1 MVKVSVIMPV
11 YNCEDFLQVSAESIL
26 NQTLSDLEL
35 ICVDDGST
43 DSSLN
48 ILKDYEKHD
57 SRVKVFSLSHLGGGD
72 ARNFALNH
80 INGEYLY
87 FMDADDIL
95 DLNAF
100 EDFYAISKSK
110 NLDFL
115 IFKAKKYD
123 VIQKTLF
130 ETDYYNMVPLS
141 KFKDKVFN
149 FKDLNNLIFNISV
162 TPWCKFYNTK
172 FVLDSGAKF
181 RSASKFND
189 NQFFW
194 DIIFQAERI
203 YFLDEFYYT
212 QNVHPNSLIESAG
225 KSHCDKVDVL
235 NNIWELFKKQGQ
247 FDKFKQQ
254 LYKNKVASYVRRYD
268 EIKDEFKE
276 LFFKKIK
283 NDLKNIKDGK
293 FRDYLDWARK
303 FAFDSVMISK
313 NHDDFD
319 RLKEFY
325 YILRNDSSD
334 INQKMNQSIEWFDKL
349 SNSHKRFAFNYIRT
363 YFIDHELT
371 SKGQEFLNKFQY
383 DISIIIPV
391 FNVENYLEDAFNSI
405 LNQTFGFDNL
415 EIIFVDDASTDRS
428 PQIIKEYSD
437 KYENVISIFLDKNS
451 GYAGLPRNIGM
462 YYATA
467 PYLMFLDPDDVFI
480 DDACEILY
488 NQIAFDNLD
497 VVCGV
502 HSDGES
508 VPDWILLNVLTDC
521 QESSDIRFKKYK
533 DMVKDSS
540 FELKIDFIEEYPS
553 VIAAANI
560 WDKIFKRS
568 FIEDNNVRFPEAIP
582 AEDSVFL
589 VDAFLN
595 AHGIKFINKIIVRH
609 DYGRV
614 DSVQHQF
621 SKSKIIKRIKAYYMM
636 FYLFMDKN
644 KTDIFKH
651 YLLVRKL
658 RHVLVDH
665 IMKCNLSTSD
675 FLEILM
681 YIKPLFKLYCDYGG
695 LIPENLYVFE
705 DIAGGDFEKALMF
718 IQGENTPKLAD
729 VKCINSTDYPIE
741 HCVDLSDDWIEQFE
755 NTNPDLFIFDE
766 ANKNQDILD
775 YCGEHNVQIVCI
787 DSYENLKTILD
798 SINFKYIPD
807 LKHLVLIYRLDDLKN
822 LNDITN
828 HFYSINYP
836 FKHLKMITNENNLF
850 LSDTILES
858 DLNSL
863 DFGDNYYYCFADLDF
878 KFDENAFDNEYKK
891 FKDFKSD
898 DAQVI
903 YSFQNTSLS
912 TEIDLSY
919 MRPLKRQKVQEKFN
933 AFRHRDELSAASYDD
948 AIVLPGNN
956 RKGGVIDCNGQLV
969 EESTSAWFGGAYGV
983 DDQTIEHD
991 ERTVVFLGE
1000 YATSTW
1006 GHAHVSLLVRFWY
1019 CLSQNENI
1027 DAYVIICEH
1036 PGQKFDNRPL
1046 NDFIRMAGLE
1056 EKVIFI
1062 DRPTRFK
1069 KVIVPEPSFT
1079 RDWYSNQFWKTME
1092 VIKQNALKES
1102 LDSVETPEKIF
1113 LSRSHFKRAKSAE
1126 GGLELLDDYFE
1137 KNGFTI
1143 IYPEEISL
1151 VQMVR
1156 IMQNAKVCASES
1168 GSITFNTMFANDD
1181 LNVIVIE
1188 RIPLLADGNLLTNL
1202 APAKRITYVDGCYI
1216 LYPGGVGGACM
1227 LGFTDEFERFTND
1240 NGYCG
1245 PSSSY
1250 LEADYKN
1257 KCLEIYQKRYDKMNT
1272 YNRWLNWN
1280 KPDWLPVVYEAFL
1293 ASIDHFPQLD
1303 RKEIIEK
1310 YYLDMV
1316 QG

>member
-1 MVKVSVIMPV
+1 MIKVSVIMPV
-11 YNCEDFLQVSAESIL
+11 YNCEDYLKDSVESII

-35 ICVDDGST
+35 ICVDDGSS
-43 DSSLN
+43 DNSLN
-48 ILKDYEKHD
+48 ILKEYEKQD
-57 SRVKVFSLSHLGGGD
+57 SRVKVFSLNHVGAGD

-80 INGEYLY
+80 ICGEYLY

-100 EDFYAISKSK
+100 EDFYRISKSK

-115 IFKAKKYD
+115 MFKAKQYD
-123 VIQKTLF
+123 VIKKTTS
-130 ETDYYNMVPLS
+130 ERYYYNMVPIS
-141 KFKDKVFN
+141 NFKDTVFN
-149 FKDLNNLIFNISV
+149 FKDLNDLIFNINV
-162 TPWCKFYNTK
+162 APWCKFYNTR

-225 KSHCDKVDVL
+225 KSHCDKVDVV
-235 NNIWELFKKQGQ
+235 NDIWELFKKHGQ

-254 LYKNKVASYVRRYD
+254 LYKNKVASYVRRYG

-283 NDLKNIKDGK
+283 KDLKNIKDSN
-293 FRDYLDWARK
+293 FRDYLGLARA

-325 YILRNDSSD
+325 YILRNDSND
-334 INQKMNQSIEWFDKL
+334 VNQKMNQSRSWFDKL
-349 SNSHKRFAFNYIRT
+349 SKSHKRFAFNHIRT
-363 YFIDHELT
+363 YFINHELT
-371 SKGQEFLNKFQY
+371 LDNREFLNSFQY

-391 FNVENYLEDAFNSI
+391 FNVENHLDDAFNSI

-415 EIIFVDDASTDRS
+415 EIIFVDSASTDGS
-428 PQIIKEYSD
+428 SQIIKEYSD
-437 KYENVISIFLDKNS
+437 KFENVISIFLDKDD
-451 GYAGLPRNIGM
+451 GYAGLSRNIGM
-462 YYATA
+462 YYATSK
-467 PYLMFLDPDDVFI
+467 YLMFLDTGDIFLEDACRLLHSEITSNDLDIVSGVHADGDLVPEYLWRDILTDPQDSLENGVSKVADMVEDHELEISSI
-480 DDACEILY
+480 DDC
-488 NQIAFDNLD
+488 
-497 VVCGV
+497 
-502 HSDGES
+502 
-508 VPDWILLNVLTDC
+508 
-521 QESSDIRFKKYK
+521 
-533 DMVKDSS
+533 
-540 FELKIDFIEEYPS
+540 PS
-553 VIAAANI
+553 VIAAVNI
-560 WDKIFKRS
+560 CDKIFKRS
-568 FIEDNNVRFPEAIP
+568 FIEDNNVRFPEAVP

-595 AHGIKFINKIIVRH
+595 AHGIKFINKVMARH
-609 DYGRV
+609 DGE
-614 DSVQHQF
+614 DSLQHQF
-621 SKSKIIKRIKAYYMM
+621 SKTKIIKRIKAYYMM
-636 FYLFMDKN
+636 FYSFKDKN

-651 YLLVRKL
+651 YLLVSKL
-658 RHVLVDH
+658 RHVLVDY
-665 IMKCNLSTSD
+665 IMKCNLPTGD
-675 FLEILM
+675 VLEILI
-681 YIKPLFKLYCDYGG
+681 YSQSLFKMYCNYGE
-695 LIPENLYVFE
+695 LIPENLHVFE
-705 DIAGGDFEKALMF
+705 DIACGDFEKALMF
-718 IQGENTPKLAD
+718 IQGENTPKLGE
-729 VKCINSTDYPIE
+729 VNCINSTDYSIE
-741 HCVDLSDDWIEQFE
+741 HCLDLSDDWTEQFE

-766 ANKNQDILD
+766 ANRNQEILD
-775 YCGEHNVQIVCI
+775 YCGEHNVQIVGI
-787 DSYENLKTILD
+787 DRYKNLKTILD

-807 LKHLVLIYRLDDLKN
+807 LKHLVLIYRLGDLKN

-828 HFYSINYP
+828 HFCSINYP
-836 FKHLKMITNENNLF
+836 FKHLKMITGEDNLF
-850 LSDTILES
+850 LTDTILES
-858 DLNSL
+858 DIDNL

-878 KFDENAFDNEYKK
+878 EFEENAFDKNYKK
-891 FKDFKSD
+891 FTDFKSYD
-898 DAQVI
+898 EPVI
-903 YSFQNTSLS
+903 YSFQDNPVS

-933 AFRHRDELSAASYDD
+933 TFLHRDELSAVSYDD

-969 EESTSAWFGGAYGV
+969 EESTSAWFGGAYDV

-1036 PGQKFDNRPL
+1036 PGQKYDNKPL

-1069 KVIVPEPSFT
+1069 RVIVPQPSFT
-1079 RDWYSNQFWKTME
+1079 RDWYSNHFWKTMD

-1137 KNGFTI
+1137 KNGFAI

-1227 LGFTDEFERFTND
+1227 LGFTDEFERFTDD
-1240 NGYCG
+1240 NGYCS

-1272 YNRWLNWN
+1272 YNQWLNWN

>member
-1 MVKVSVIMPV
+1 MIKVSVIMPV
-11 YNCEDFLQVSAESIL
+11 YNCEDYLKDSVESII

-35 ICVDDGST
+35 ICVDDGSS
-43 DSSLN
+43 DNSLN
-48 ILKDYEKHD
+48 ILKEYEKQD
-57 SRVKVFSLSHLGGGD
+57 SRVKVFSLNHLGAGD

-80 INGEYLY
+80 ICGEYLY
-87 FMDADDIL
+87 FMDADDYL
-95 DLNAF
+95 ELNAF
-100 EDFYAISKSK
+100 EDFYRISKSK

-115 IFKAKKYD
+115 MFKAKQYD
-123 VIQKTLF
+123 VIKKTTS
-130 ETDYYNMVPLS
+130 ERYYYNMVPLS

-149 FKDLNNLIFNISV
+149 FKDLNNLIFNINV
-162 TPWCKFYNTK
+162 APWCKFYNAR

-225 KSHCDKVDVL
+225 KSHCDKVDVV
-235 NNIWELFKKQGQ
+235 NDIWKLFKKHGQ

-254 LYKNKVASYVRRYD
+254 LYKNKVASYVRRYG

-283 NDLKNIKDGK
+283 KDLKNIKDSN
-293 FRDYLDWARK
+293 FRDYLGLARA

-325 YILRNDSSD
+325 YILRNDSED
-334 INQKMNQSIEWFDKL
+334 INQKLNQSRGWFDKL
-349 SNSHKRFAFNYIRT
+349 SKSHKRFAFNYIRL
-363 YFIDHELT
+363 YFINHELT
-371 SKGQEFLNKFQY
+371 PENREFLNSFQY
-383 DISIIIPV
+383 GISIIIPV
-391 FNVENYLEDAFNSI
+391 FNVENHLNDAFNSI
-405 LNQTFGFDNL
+405 LNQTIGFENL
-415 EIIFVDDASTDRS
+415 EVIFVDGASTDGS
-428 PQIIKEYSD
+428 SQIIKEYSD
-437 KYENVISIFLDKNS
+437 KFENVISIFLDKNS
-451 GYAGLPRNIGM
+451 GYGGHPRNIGM

-467 PYLMFLDPDDVFI
+467 PYLMFFDPEDIFLEDACRLLHNEITSNDLDIVSGVHDTSEGVPEYLWRDILTDPQDSLENGVSKGADMVGDHELEISSI
-480 DDACEILY
+480 DDC
-488 NQIAFDNLD
+488 
-497 VVCGV
+497 
-502 HSDGES
+502 
-508 VPDWILLNVLTDC
+508 
-521 QESSDIRFKKYK
+521 
-533 DMVKDSS
+533 
-540 FELKIDFIEEYPS
+540 PS
-553 VIAAANI
+553 VIAVVNI
-560 WDKIFKRS
+560 SDKIFKRS
-568 FIEDNNVRFPEAIP
+568 FIEDNNVRFPEAVP
-582 AEDSVFL
+582 LEDEVFL
-589 VDAFLN
+589 VDTFLN
-595 AHGIKFINKIIVRH
+595 AHGIKFINKVISRH
-609 DYGRV
+609 DGE
-614 DSVQHQF
+614 DSLQHQF
-621 SKSKIIKRIKAYYMM
+621 SKTKIIKRIKAYYIM
-636 FYLFMDKN
+636 FYSFKDKN

-651 YLLVRKL
+651 YLLVSKL
-658 RHVLVDH
+658 RHVLVDC
-665 IMKCNLSTSD
+665 IMKCNLPTGD
-675 FLEILM
+675 VLEILI
-681 YIKPLFKLYCDYGG
+681 YSQPLFKMYCNYGG
-695 LIPENLYVFE
+695 LIPENLHVFE
-705 DIAGGDFEKALMF
+705 DIACGDFEKALMF
-718 IQGENTPKLAD
+718 IQGENTPKLCE
-729 VKCINSTDYPIE
+729 VNCINSTDWSIE
-741 HCVDLSDDWIEQFE
+741 HCLDLSDDWTEQFE
-755 NTNPDLFIFDE
+755 NTNLDLFIFDE
-766 ANKNQDILD
+766 ANRNQEILD
-775 YCGEHNVQIVCI
+775 YCGEHNVQIVGI
-787 DSYENLKTILD
+787 DRYKKLKTILD

-807 LKHLVLIYRLDDLKN
+807 LRHLVLIYRLDDLKS

-836 FKHLKMITNENNLF
+836 FKHLKMITGEDNLF

-858 DLNSL
+858 DINNL
-863 DFGDNYYYCFADLDF
+863 DFGDNYYYSFADLDF
-878 KFDENAFDNEYKK
+878 EFDENAFDKNYKK
-891 FKDFKSD
+891 FTDFKSYD
-898 DAQVI
+898 EPVI
-903 YSFQNTSLS
+903 YSFQDNPVS

-933 AFRHRDELSAASYDD
+933 TFLHRDELSTVSYDD

-956 RKGGVIDCNGQLV
+956 RNGGVIDCNGQLV

-1027 DAYVIICEH
+1027 DAYVIICERQD
-1036 PGQKFDNRPL
+1036 QKYDNKPL

-1069 KVIVPEPSFT
+1069 RVIVPQPSFT
-1079 RDWYSNQFWKTME
+1079 CDCYSDHFWKTME

-1143 IYPEEISL
+1143 VYPEEISL

-1240 NGYCG
+1240 NGYCS
-1245 PSSSY
+1245 PSLSY
-1250 LEADYKN
+1250 LEADYMN

-1272 YNRWLNWN
+1272 YNQWLNWN

-1293 ASIDHFPQLD
+1293 ASIDHFPQID
-1303 RKEIIEK
+1303 KKAIIEK
-1310 YYLDMV
+1310 YYPDIV